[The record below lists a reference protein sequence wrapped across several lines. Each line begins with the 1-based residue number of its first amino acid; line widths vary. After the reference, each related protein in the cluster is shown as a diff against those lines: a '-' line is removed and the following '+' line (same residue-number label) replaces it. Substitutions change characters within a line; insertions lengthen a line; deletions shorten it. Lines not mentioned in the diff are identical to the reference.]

1 METQIIQSDTIA
13 GASVSTGDYAFTV
26 AAPTL
31 WNRLLF
37 FKSLQVF
44 YRHIIWG
51 IIILNIICTSP
62 LNDSC
67 Y

>member
-37 FKSLQVF
+37 FKSLQF
-44 YRHIIWG
+44 FFTD
-51 IIILNIICTSP
+51 ILFGV
-62 LNDSC
+62 LL